1 MITRL
6 NREQVLCTSEQ
17 QEFFEA
23 QQALSHAGIAFR
35 TEVRD
40 NTRRLLERQD
50 VMGIRV
56 QYPREYSVYVHKD
69 DAALARHI
77 LQNKDNR

>member
-6 NREQVLCTSEQ
+6 NREQILCTNVQ

-23 QQALSHAGIAFR
+23 QQALSRAGIVFR
-35 TEVRD
+35 TGVRD
-40 NTRRLLERQD
+40 NARRLLERQD

-56 QYPREYSVYVHKD
+56 QYPHEYAIYVYRD